1 MTPDTFAAIPFPMR
15 VPRPQGTR
23 PPAPLAAF
31 VKLAE
36 VMGKLA
42 GMAVR
47 LAAAEK
53 PEVVLAVITIDPAVA
68 PAVTL
73 VVTWPCALL
82 VALSGFT
89 VAVPVVPEK
98 DTTTPATGFGG
109 VLLST
114 TMKVRGVVKAWVTA
128 AV

>member
-1 MTPDTFAAIPFPMR
+1 MPFPTR
-15 VPRPQGTR
+15 VPSPHGTN

-42 GMAVR
+42 GMDVR
-47 LAAAEK
+47 LAEAED
-53 PEVVLAVITIDPAVA
+53 PVVLLAVITIDPGVA

-73 VVTWPCALL
+73 VITCPCALL

-89 VAVPVVPEK
+89 FAVPVVTEK
-98 DTTTPATGFGG
+98 DTTTPGTGFGG

-114 TMKVRGVVKAWVTA
+114 TMKVR
-128 AV
+128 